1 MRARTACFTG
11 HRKIP
16 VKQYDAIYERLKA
29 TIVSLIERNYRFFG
43 AGGAIGFDTMA
54 AQAVLAIRNQYPHIR
69 LILVLPCRSQA
80 EKWSEYDR
88 AVYEHIKAQADKVV
102 YTVQEYT
109 KNCMYLRNQHLVDN
123 SNVCICYLTEG
134 TGGTAYTVSYARM
147 QGLEVI
153 NIA

>member
-1 MRARTACFTG
+1 MRDRTACFTD

-88 AVYEHIKAQADKVV
+88 AIYEHIKAQADKVV
-102 YTVQEYT
+102 YTAQEYT
-109 KNCMYLRNQHLVDN
+109 KNCMHLRNRHLVDN
-123 SNVCICYLTEG
+123 SNVCICYLTER

-147 QGLEVI
+147 QGIEVI

>member
-1 MRARTACFTG
+1 
-11 HRKIP
+11 
-16 VKQYDAIYERLKA
+16 
-29 TIVSLIERNYRFFG
+29 
-43 AGGAIGFDTMA
+43 MA

-88 AVYEHIKAQADKVV
+88 AIYEHIKAQADKVV
-102 YTVQEYT
+102 YTAQEYT
-109 KNCMYLRNQHLVDN
+109 KNCMHLRNRHLVDN
-123 SNVCICYLTEG
+123 SNVCICYLTER

-147 QGLEVI
+147 QGIEVI